1 MRELAQPQLCY
12 LTIHLSKQITLPL
25 SSLPRVELCELT
37 NQKDDPRGTPSTS
50 FDQQLKFQF
59 FFPKPWSRRKNN
71 PNPHNSAMTLPPHL
85 KVMWQKVTWQLRE
98 DLGGN
103 ISFIFQVRSRSW
115 NMVLHQQHH
124 IPLENWRC
132 VTTKNLNMF
141 PDQKP
146 SAADEW
152 VP

>member
-1 MRELAQPQLCY
+1 MLQNNGQLCYQSENLLILFLRDWTLSPTLSQACSMRELAQPQLCY

-37 NQKDDPRGTPSTS
+37 NQKDDPRRTPSTS

-71 PNPHNSAMTLPPHL
+71 PNLHNSAMTLPPHL

-103 ISFIFQVRSRSW
+103 ISFIFSGQ
-115 NMVLHQQHH
+115 
-124 IPLENWRC
+124 E
-132 VTTKNLNMF
+132 
-141 PDQKP
+141 
-146 SAADEW
+146 
-152 VP
+152 